1 MTEKENDTEFT
12 TLLDEVDLLRR
23 HIENLECGVVEQDP
37 KANKPAKKPRAKA
50 QK

>member
-23 HIENLECGVVEQDP
+23 RVENLE
-37 KANKPAKKPRAKA
+37 ANKPAKKPRAKA